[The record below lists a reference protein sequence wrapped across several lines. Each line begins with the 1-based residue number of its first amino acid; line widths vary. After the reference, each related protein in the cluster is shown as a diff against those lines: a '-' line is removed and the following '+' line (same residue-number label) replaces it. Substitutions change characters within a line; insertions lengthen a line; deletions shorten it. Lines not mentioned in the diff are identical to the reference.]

1 LSQYGLV
8 LLEKQAYNTIE
19 FAKSQLEWMSTAV
32 QKSFDL
38 DRVNPFEFKYVSV
51 VSCRWSCCV
60 PQVLTRHCV
69 RALYRFVR
77 LCHSVEELEALP
89 KPLVVLAT
97 TASLEWGFARDLF
110 VEWSSNP
117 RHAVIFTDRPQPG
130 TLGHLV
136 LTQQPPALGLEV
148 QASFS
153 PLRTNNC
160 NALFIFFNNIKQIY
174 YYL

>member
-1 LSQYGLV
+1 V
-8 LLEKQAYNTIE
+8 LRATGTYPALRTYA
-19 FAKSQLEWMSTAV
+19 
-32 QKSFDL
+32 
-38 DRVNPFEFKYVSV
+38 
-51 VSCRWSCCV
+51 
-60 PQVLTRHCV
+60 

-110 VEWSSNP
+110 VEWSANP

-148 QASFS
+148 QLPS
-153 PLRTNNC
+153 LRTNNC
-160 NALFIFFNNIKQIY
+160 NDFVNI
-174 YYL
+174 L

>member
-1 LSQYGLV
+1 
-8 LLEKQAYNTIE
+8 
-19 FAKSQLEWMSTAV
+19 
-32 QKSFDL
+32 
-38 DRVNPFEFKYVSV
+38 
-51 VSCRWSCCV
+51 
-60 PQVLTRHCV
+60 
-69 RALYRFVR
+69 
-77 LCHSVEELEALP
+77 VEELEALP

-148 QASFS
+148 QPPS
-153 PLRTNNC
+153 PHQQLQRFC
-160 NALFIFFNNIKQIY
+160 KYFILNID
-174 YYL
+174 